1 MRLHLVDG
9 TFELYRAHFAPRPPH
24 LAPDGKDVKATLGL
38 TFSMLA
44 LAADQKEA
52 VTRLAVFFDNPIR
65 SFRNDLFD
73 GYKSDEGVPPE
84 LRGQFDLAEE
94 SVRAAG
100 IVVFSMRDF
109 EADDGIATLAARF
122 KTSVEQVRIMSPD
135 KDFGQLLDGAHV
147 VQVDRMRNRVLDEA
161 ALLERR
167 GIRPESLPDWL
178 ALVGDDAD
186 GIPGVPGIG
195 ETTASALLGA
205 YTHLEAIPADPADW
219 SVRPRGAPAIAASL
233 AAHREAAMLY
243 RRLATLR
250 TDAPLTVEL
259 DDLAVTPPGEALARM
274 AERLGSSSL
283 RKRAG

>member
-24 LAPDGKDVKATLGL
+24 SAPDGRDVKATLGL

-44 LAADQKEA
+44 LASDRKEA
-52 VTRLAVFFDNPIR
+52 VTHLAVFFDNPIR

-73 GYKSDEGVPPE
+73 GYKSDDGVPPE
-84 LRGQFDLAEE
+84 LHAQFNLAEE
-94 SVRAAG
+94 AVRAAG
-100 IVVFSMRDF
+100 IAVFGMRDF
-109 EADDGIATLAARF
+109 EADDGIATLAERF
-122 KTSVEQVRIMSPD
+122 KNDVEQVRVLSPD
-135 KDFGQLLDGAHV
+135 KDFGQLLDGARI
-147 VQVDRMRNRVLDEA
+147 VQVDRMRDRVLDEQ
-161 ALLERR
+161 ALLKRR

-195 ETTASALLGA
+195 ETSASALLGA
-205 YTHLEAIPADPADW
+205 YRHLEAIPSNPSAW
-219 SVRPRGAPAIAASL
+219 SVRPRGAPAIAAAL
-233 AAHREAAMLY
+233 VAHREDALLY

-250 TDAPLTVEL
+250 KDAPIAASLDEL
-259 DDLAVTPPGEALARM
+259 RVAQPGAALARI

-283 RKRAG
+283 ARRIK